1 MAKFAQK
8 VVLITGASAG
18 IGEGIALHFASLGAQ
33 LSLTGRNKEE
43 LSRVAKQCQ
52 ENGLTDEQILI
63 QEGDLTSAE
72 FRSKLLKNTVDKFKR
87 LDVLV
92 NNAGTMHYAKTT
104 ETTEDMYDAM
114 MDTNTK
120 CHFFLSRDSIP
131 YLKESKGNIVNISSI
146 CGPKPMAEVAVY
158 CMSKAALDMFTQ
170 CLSLELAP
178 FGVRVNAVNP
188 GTVVSK
194 IARREHSAYQEDE
207 KYQRFLEMQK
217 SKHPIGRVGLPVDIA
232 KSVAFLASE
241 DASFITGQILFVDG
255 GRHCVSSAVAT
266 NVK

>member
-1 MAKFAQK
+1 MPNFAQK

-18 IGEGIALHFASLGAQ
+18 IGEGIALHFASLGAN

-43 LSRVAKQCQ
+43 LSRVAGKCR
-52 ENGLTDEQILI
+52 ENGLNDKQILI
-63 QEGDLTSAE
+63 QDGDLTSGE
-72 FRSKLLKNTVDKFKR
+72 FRGNLLKSTIEKFKR

-92 NNAGTMHYAKTT
+92 NNAGMIIYAKTS
-104 ETTEDMYDAM
+104 ETTEATYDTM

-120 CHFFLSRDSIP
+120 CHFFLSKDAIP

-158 CMSKAALDMFTQ
+158 CMSKAAIDMFTQ

-188 GTVVSK
+188 GTIVSK
-194 IARREHSAYQEDE
+194 IARREHSAYQDEE
-207 KYQRFLEMQK
+207 KYEKFLETQK
-217 SKHPIGRVGLPVDIA
+217 SKHPLGRVGFPVDIA
-232 KSVAFLASE
+232 QAVAFLASE
-241 DASFITGQILFVDG
+241 EASFITGQILFVDG